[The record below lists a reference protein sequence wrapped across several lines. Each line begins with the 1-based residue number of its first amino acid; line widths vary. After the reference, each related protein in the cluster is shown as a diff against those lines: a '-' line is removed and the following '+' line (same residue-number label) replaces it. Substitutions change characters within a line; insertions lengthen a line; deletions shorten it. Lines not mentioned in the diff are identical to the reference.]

1 MDPVHATD
9 NNYLLNSDDN
19 FCSGGETLVLTMDY
33 THSYGQSDNMTT
45 MMFM

>member
-19 FCSGGETLVLTMDY
+19 FCSGGESQSQQWTTHTHMDNQI
-33 THSYGQSDNMTT
+33 T
-45 MMFM
+45 